1 MIDMLTSI
9 GIFIFAALLEISGGY
24 LIWRWLKNH
33 QGKIIGLIGG
43 LILFSYSVV
52 MTLQPENFGKVYAAY
67 GGIFVVFSL
76 LWGYWIDKKKPD
88 RFEIFGSIVVLIGIS
103 IMFYFP
109 FIL

>member
-1 MIDMLTSI
+1 MIDILTSI

-33 QGKIIGLIGG
+33 QGKIVGLIGG
-43 LILFSYSVV
+43 LILFSYSMV

-67 GGIFVVFSL
+67 GGIFVIFSL

-109 FIL
+109 R

>member
-1 MIDMLTSI
+1 MIDTLTSI

-67 GGIFVVFSL
+67 GGIFVIFSL

-88 RFEIFGSIVVLIGIS
+88 RFEIFGSIVVLIGIA

-109 FIL
+109 R

>member
-1 MIDMLTSI
+1 LIDILTSI

-33 QGKIIGLIGG
+33 QGKIIGLIGC

-67 GGIFVVFSL
+67 GGIFVIFSL

-109 FIL
+109 R

>member
-67 GGIFVVFSL
+67 GGIFVIFSL

-109 FIL
+109 R

>member
-52 MTLQPENFGKVYAAY
+52 MTLQPENFGKVYATY

-109 FIL
+109 R

>member
-1 MIDMLTSI
+1 MIDILTSI

-43 LILFSYSVV
+43 LILFSYSMV

-67 GGIFVVFSL
+67 GGIFVIFSL

-109 FIL
+109 R

>member
-1 MIDMLTSI
+1 LIDTLTSI

-67 GGIFVVFSL
+67 GGIFVIFSL

-109 FIL
+109 R

>member
-1 MIDMLTSI
+1 MIDILTSI

-33 QGKIIGLIGG
+33 QGKIIWLIGG

-67 GGIFVVFSL
+67 GGIFVIFSL

-109 FIL
+109 R

>member
-1 MIDMLTSI
+1 MIDILTSI

-43 LILFSYSVV
+43 LILFSYSVI
-52 MTLQPENFGKVYAAY
+52 MTLQPENFGKVYATY
-67 GGIFVVFSL
+67 GGIFVVSSL

-109 FIL
+109 R

>member
-1 MIDMLTSI
+1 LIDILTSI
-9 GIFIFAALLEISGGY
+9 GVFIFAALLEISGGY

-67 GGIFVVFSL
+67 GGIFVIFSL

-109 FIL
+109 R

>member
-1 MIDMLTSI
+1 MLTSI

-52 MTLQPENFGKVYAAY
+52 MTLQPENFGKVYATY

-109 FIL
+109 R

>member
-1 MIDMLTSI
+1 MIDILTSI

-67 GGIFVVFSL
+67 GGIFVIFSL

-88 RFEIFGSIVVLIGIS
+88 RFEIFCSIVVLIGIS

-109 FIL
+109 R

>member
-1 MIDMLTSI
+1 MIDTLTSI

-43 LILFSYSVV
+43 LILFSYSMV

-67 GGIFVVFSL
+67 GGIFVIFSL

-109 FIL
+109 R

>member
-1 MIDMLTSI
+1 MDMLTSI

-52 MTLQPENFGKVYAAY
+52 MTLQPENFGKVYATY

-109 FIL
+109 R

>member
-1 MIDMLTSI
+1 MIDILTSI
-9 GIFIFAALLEISGGY
+9 GVFIFAALLEISGGY

-67 GGIFVVFSL
+67 GGIFVIFSL

-109 FIL
+109 R

>member
-1 MIDMLTSI
+1 LIDMLTSLS
-9 GIFIFAALLEISGGY
+9 IFFFAALLEIGGGY

-43 LILFSYSVV
+43 LILFSYAII
-52 MTLQPENFGKVYAAY
+52 MTLQPENFGKVYATY
-67 GGIFVVFSL
+67 GGIFVVSSL

-88 RFEIFGSIVVLIGIS
+88 RFEIFGSIVVLIGIA

-109 FIL
+109 R

>member
-1 MIDMLTSI
+1 MLTSI

-109 FIL
+109 R

>member
-1 MIDMLTSI
+1 MIDILTSI

-33 QGKIIGLIGG
+33 QGKIVGLIGG
-43 LILFSYSVV
+43 LILFSYSMV

-109 FIL
+109 R

>member
-1 MIDMLTSI
+1 LIDILTSI

-67 GGIFVVFSL
+67 GGIFIMFSL

-109 FIL
+109 R

>member
-1 MIDMLTSI
+1 LIDMLTSI

-109 FIL
+109 R